1 MMRSICGSRFRVGLL
16 LALLLMAL
24 SWPTAALLG
33 DGSSQEHVLYLPV
46 VLSDYSWVS
55 PFSVETNSLLTQT
68 LTDRAEELG
77 VAWMRM
83 HRLYWRDIQP
93 AEQLNYDWSAM
104 SAFEDELRRL
114 AAAGIQPIVIVHQSP
129 PWATLHETA
138 CSAVRP
144 DKLPAFAAFMSA
156 AVNRYKAPEFNV
168 HYWELGNE
176 PDVDPT
182 LVGRDQVFGCW
193 GDANAP
199 YYGGQY
205 YGEMLK
211 VVAPAIR
218 SADPAAKILIG
229 GLLLD
234 RPVDLQPGPNKP
246 ALFLKGILEAGA
258 ADCFDLVPYHAY
270 PSFINAQ
277 MDHDTTA
284 YSSWAPWGGMVLGKA
299 RFLRQIMD
307 EYGVDKPLLLNET
320 ALICYDKYAACD
332 PPPEEFY
339 DAQADH
345 LVRTFVRAQSA
356 HVGGLAW
363 YTLNGPGWRQGGLL
377 DSEDERRP
385 AFFAYRALIGR
396 LSRASY
402 DSPADY
408 GEGIEAYRFTQGEHN
423 VHVVWSTDASVHTI
437 RVLQSQL
444 IGAYDRDG
452 ALLRPVL
459 AGDYGELTVGIH
471 PIYLQINR

>member
-24 SWPTAALLG
+24 SWPTAALWG
-33 DGSSQEHVLYLPV
+33 DESAPKHVLYLPV
-46 VLSDYSWVS
+46 ILRDDPWGS
-55 PFSVETNSLLTQT
+55 PFSVETSSLLTQT
-68 LTDRAEELG
+68 LTDRTKELG
-77 VAWMRM
+77 VAWMRL
-83 HRLYWRDIQP
+83 HRLYWRDVQP
-93 AEQLNYDWSAM
+93 TEQSAYDWSAM
-104 SAFEDELRRL
+104 SAFEGELRRL

-129 PWATLHETA
+129 RWATLHETA

-182 LVGRDQVFGCW
+182 LVGTDQVFGCW

-218 SADPAAKILIG
+218 SADPTAKILIG

-246 ALFLKGILEAGA
+246 SLFLKGLLEAGA
-258 ADCFDLVPYHAY
+258 ADYFDLVPYHAY
-270 PSFINAQ
+270 PSFANAQ
-277 MDHDTTA
+277 MDHDTTS
-284 YSSWAPWGGMVLGKA
+284 YTSWAPWGGMVLGKA

-320 ALICYDKYAACD
+320 ALSCYDKYTACN
-332 PPPEEFY
+332 PPPETFFE
-339 DAQADH
+339 AQADH

-356 HVGGLAW
+356 HVGGLSW

-377 DSEDERRP
+377 DSEYERRP
-385 AFFAYRALIGR
+385 AFVAYRALIER
-396 LSRASY
+396 LSWARY

-408 GEGIEAYRFTQGEHN
+408 GAGIEAYRFTQGEHN
-423 VHVVWSTDASVHTI
+423 VHVVWSKDQTVHTI
-437 RVLQSQL
+437 RVLGSQL
-444 IGAYDRDG
+444 IRAYNRDG

-459 AGDYGELTVGIH
+459 SGDYRELTVGFQ
-471 PIYLQINR
+471 PIYLEIAR